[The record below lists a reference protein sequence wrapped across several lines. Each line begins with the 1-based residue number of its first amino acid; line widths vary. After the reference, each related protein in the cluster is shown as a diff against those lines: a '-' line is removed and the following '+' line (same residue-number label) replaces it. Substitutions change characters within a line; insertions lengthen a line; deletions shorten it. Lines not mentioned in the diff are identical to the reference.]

1 MTRNGDPAERAALL
15 WLMAAMHRTTAAY
28 SNLRAAEANARAAL
42 ATLTHAMAEAD
53 AADIA
58 NHPDLAYL
66 GAQMRGFYDM
76 PDASGKS

>member
-42 ATLTHAMAEAD
+42 ATLTHAMAD

-76 PDASGKS
+76 PDVSGKS